1 MNAKADTKEIM
12 ELLDTL
18 KKTPQGRTV
27 VQEAFPHEPWQPK
40 RLTPKH
46 RQILSLYAQ
55 SMKRED
61 VASLCKCTPALVTML
76 AKSDLG
82 RAYLTEIEEA
92 MDQRLRLLQHK
103 VIDTIEDQLDN
114 GKGENK
120 LKAAALQMRATGK
133 LGHDPQEDEDTA
145 EDVIQRIIN
154 MQVNGDLNIQVNQA
168 APVAAKALD
177 APDKDL

>member
-1 MNAKADTKEIM
+1 MNQKASTAEVMALIEKIG
-12 ELLDTL
+12 
-18 KKTPQGRTV
+18 KTPEGKVV
-27 VQEAFPHEPWQPK
+27 VQEPFPHEPWQPK

-76 AKSDLG
+76 AKCDLG
-82 RAYLTEIEEA
+82 RAYLKEIEET

-103 VIDTIEDQLDN
+103 TIDAIEDQLDN

-133 LGHDPQEDEDTA
+133 LGHDPREGEDTA
-145 EDVIQRIIN
+145 EDVIQRILQIA
-154 MQVNGDLNIQVNQA
+154 GDVNIQVNN
-168 APVAAKALD
+168 PPPAKALD
-177 APDKDL
+177 APNKDI